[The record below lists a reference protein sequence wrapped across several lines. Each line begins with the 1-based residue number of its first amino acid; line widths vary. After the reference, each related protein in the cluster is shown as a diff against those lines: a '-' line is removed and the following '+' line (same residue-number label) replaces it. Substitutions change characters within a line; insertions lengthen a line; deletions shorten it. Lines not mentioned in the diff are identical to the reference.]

1 MIPVSGRSHA
11 IMTPVST
18 RSNCGGSRRTGKII
32 EGRKDGFNLDISAA
46 FKLTEEEVHPFT
58 GDGSRSS
65 APVWHHK
72 GRQSF
77 IGARYRFRF
86 SSLAN
91 RSPER
96 DPGPAS
102 GNFRRP
108 FFIRA
113 CPCPDLS

>member
-1 MIPVSGRSHA
+1 
-11 IMTPVST
+11 MTPVST
-18 RSNCGGSRRTGKII
+18 RLNCGGSRRNGKII
-32 EGRKDGFNLDISAA
+32 EGRKNGFSLDLSAA
-46 FKLTEEEVHPFT
+46 FKRTEEDHNPFID
-58 GDGSRSS
+58 DGSRSS
-65 APVWHHK
+65 APVWHHT

-77 IGARYRFRF
+77 IGAHYRFRF

-96 DPGPAS
+96 DLGPAS